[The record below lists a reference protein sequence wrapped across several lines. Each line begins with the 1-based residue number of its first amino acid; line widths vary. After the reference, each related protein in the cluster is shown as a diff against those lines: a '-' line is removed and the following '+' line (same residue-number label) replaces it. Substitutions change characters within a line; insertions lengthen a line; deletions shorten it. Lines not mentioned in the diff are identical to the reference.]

1 MLAKN
6 QVNIAY
12 NIAYILNIAYGE
24 KYKNRDKLF
33 KYWFNRDKSNQCLRW
48 DDKQFYF
55 YDIGKI
61 IAFLGPE
68 ICKALPGQ
76 DFI

>member
-33 KYWFNRDKSNQCLRW
+33 KY
-48 DDKQFYF
+48 
-55 YDIGKI
+55 
-61 IAFLGPE
+61 
-68 ICKALPGQ
+68 
-76 DFI
+76 